1 MIYLVLIL
9 AYLLHIA
16 NCDSKFIVDNLNSEV
31 TDLQANAIKN
41 IGNLIGFNDNS
52 SAISYINKT
61 DELPYAAFFTDSG
74 NL

>member
-31 TDLQANAIKN
+31 TDL
-41 IGNLIGFNDNS
+41 
-52 SAISYINKT
+52 
-61 DELPYAAFFTDSG
+61 
-74 NL
+74 